1 MFRTRISDV
10 AARLREANVRSGAAA
25 PHSVR
30 DRAAGQEGF
39 TLAGLIIIMTLIS
52 IFVAYTVPD
61 QWSLVMNRER
71 DRQTIWV
78 MKQYAR
84 AIMTFHQ
91 KHKVLPTS
99 LKQLHDARQPR
110 VVRGEAEFV
119 CPLTGE
125 ADWILVPPQAVT
137 VAGAPGAVPGFDP
150 NVPTTTIQEGRGAI
164 VVPITDPRVTGK
176 PGPTPG
182 MPGAPGGAPGAP
194 GTTPVQFS
202 KLNPEL
208 SPADYKDGP
217 IVGVRPRKKGKSML
231 ALNEA
236 EDYGQWVYTYQD
248 TYNEVAARAQS
259 LYKQ

>member
-1 MFRTRISDV
+1 MFRTRISDG
-10 AARLREANVRSGAAA
+10 AAQLRSGQAHSGAAA
-25 PHSVR
+25 PPRSAQ
-30 DRAAGQEGF
+30 DRAGGQEGF

-110 VVRGEAEFV
+110 VVRGEEELL

-137 VAGAPGAVPGFDP
+137 VAGAPGAPGAVPGYDP
-150 NVPTTTIQEGRGAI
+150 NVPTTTIQE
-164 VVPITDPRVTGK
+164 
-176 PGPTPG
+176 
-182 MPGAPGGAPGAP
+182 
-194 GTTPVQFS
+194 
-202 KLNPEL
+202 
-208 SPADYKDGP
+208 
-217 IVGVRPRKKGKSML
+217 
-231 ALNEA
+231 
-236 EDYGQWVYTYQD
+236 
-248 TYNEVAARAQS
+248 
-259 LYKQ
+259 